1 VELPLRRIT
10 LLLLLLT
17 TVGCVRIS
25 TAPRSQAAGPEAR
38 VVAGVPVL
46 TFGLE
51 RCGAGSL
58 SAVLAAY
65 GDSVG
70 IEELDAVLPK
80 AANGGV
86 TTIDLILEARRRGY
100 DARLVEGDA
109 DAVRRSLAAGRP
121 AILMLKV
128 LEVPGVSRDA
138 YHYIVADGYDP
149 GEDLVRVQF
158 GDGKA
163 RWTTFDRLDSAW
175 KPTRR
180 ATVLVAPGDGTAQT
194 ENTKQRDNA
203 VRFAAALEAAGRP
216 AEAADLYR
224 RQLAGEEASALLWT
238 NLGNAE
244 AAAGNRA
251 AAESAYREAL
261 DLDPAEPDA
270 LNNLAW
276 LLYDT
281 GGDAT
286 GARLDE
292 AEALARR
299 AVAAGGADP
308 YLALDTLGRI
318 LAARGDCAEA
328 ATTLD
333 RARAAAPPGTAAPI
347 DLALGQ
353 ALAACG
359 DQAAARTALDRAAA
373 DASDDTTRRQAE
385 SALAALE
392 MIGNGGGESG
402 TATRPPR

>member
-1 VELPLRRIT
+1 M
-10 LLLLLLT
+10 
-17 TVGCVRIS
+17 
-25 TAPRSQAAGPEAR
+25 
-38 VVAGVPVL
+38 VAGVPVL

-65 GDSVG
+65 GEDVA
-70 IEELDAVLPK
+70 IEELHAALPK

-86 TTIDLILEARRRGY
+86 TSIDLILEARRRGY
-100 DARLVEGDA
+100 EARLVEGDP

-128 LEVPGVSRDA
+128 LEIPGVSRDA

-163 RWTTFDRLDSAW
+163 RWTTFDRLDTAW
-175 KPTRR
+175 EPTRR
-180 ATVLVAPGDGTAQT
+180 ATVLVAPGDGTAQA
-194 ENTKQRDNA
+194 ESIMQRDNA
-203 VRFAAALEAAGRP
+203 VRYAAALEAAGRP

-224 RQLAGEEASALLWT
+224 RQLEGESATALLWT

-244 AAAGNRA
+244 AAAGDRV

-261 DLDPAEPDA
+261 ALDPAAADT

-276 LLYDT
+276 MLYEEGT
-281 GGDAT
+281 
-286 GARLDE
+286 RLDE

-308 YLALDTLGRI
+308 HLALDTLGRV
-318 LAARGDCAEA
+318 LAARGDCAQAA
-328 ATTLD
+328 ATLQG
-333 RARAAAPPGTAAPI
+333 ARAAAPPGTAAPI

-359 DQAAARTALDRAAA
+359 DQAEARTVLARAAA

-392 MIGNGGGESG
+392 VMGGTDPIVDHG
-402 TATRPPR
+402 TNPN